1 MDILW
6 FNYIRSLNVSVKPV
20 SEDTFTTLAGVSVI
34 EVSAKYSFVLNMGR
48 NVLNTLSY
56 SSASYRVSA

>member
-20 SEDTFTTLAGVSVI
+20 SEDTFTTVAGVSVI
-34 EVSAKYSFVLNMGR
+34 EVSAKYSFVLNVGR
-48 NVLNTLSY
+48 NV
-56 SSASYRVSA
+56 